1 VKGGK
6 VVILRFAKA
15 LAFTMVASTPA
26 WAQLQ
31 FVPVTPCRVADTRN
45 AAGPFG
51 GPTLGG
57 GSARSFAVPQSACNI
72 PATAAA
78 YSLNV
83 TVLPEGTLSYL
94 TLWPTGQ
101 SQPLV
106 STLNSFAGDVVA
118 NAAIVPAGSG
128 GAVSVFV
135 TNQTDVILDI
145 NGYFAASTASNAYAF
160 YPATPCRVADT
171 RNPTGQFGGPSMFGG
186 QSRDFP
192 VPLSACSIP
201 ASARGYSLNATVVPG
216 GYLGYLTMWPTG
228 QTQPLVSTLNSWKG
242 KIVANAA
249 LVPAGT
255 NESISVFV
263 SNPTD
268 VVLDI
273 NGYFGQPGS
282 NGALSFYAV
291 TPCRIADTRNAT
303 GPFGGPEMGAA
314 TTRSFP
320 IPASGCGIP
329 ANAAAYSVNV
339 TVVPDGPLSYLS
351 MWPLGVAQPY
361 VSTLNSVDGRVVANA
376 AIVPAGAGGGVD
388 VYVTNQTHVI
398 LDINGYFAA
407 AGGSGGSAPNGY
419 TVTGMVSGLSG
430 GTSVLLKNNN
440 ADALTVAANGAFT
453 FPTALASGATYA
465 VTVATQPVG
474 GTCQVANGGPAA
486 ITADVT
492 NVTVTCGP
500 TVPPDN
506 LVAERALAQTGLSM
520 GLASSVLESQIEL
533 NFNGSK
539 PSLPCDAFTGGGSMD
554 TGSEPTP
561 LAGGTPRYPV
571 TLYYDG
577 NCTKPYIRVQ
587 VTGGTDDEGGNAV
600 LTETTSYYSSGGTI
614 IGTMT
619 LTEAITR
626 TYSPGH
632 FFPDV
637 LVNGL
642 GVFTP
647 AGVLHTP
654 VQMGLACNI
663 PSVATTLTC
672 TGGIGQDLPGLG
684 VAIGALTSMTLTSDS
699 KTLTF
704 SGSGSMVTGTMGQL
718 VLTNPSGS
726 SFVFQGGTLYAT
738 TTASGSAGAL
748 ELFPP
753 TPTSWTLTDA
763 AHDQKILISVIDDT
777 SRSSSVTITQVST
790 GRALAT
796 GTVDQSG
803 TGTITYSDRS
813 VAAIT
818 SWTLA
823 D

>member
-1 VKGGK
+1 
-6 VVILRFAKA
+6 
-15 LAFTMVASTPA
+15 M
-26 WAQLQ
+26 Q
-31 FVPVTPCRVADTRN
+31 FIPVTPCRVADTRN
-45 AAGPFG
+45 PAGPFG

-72 PATAAA
+72 PATAVA

-83 TVLPEGTLSYL
+83 TVVPEAGTLSYL

-118 NAAIVPAGSG
+118 NAAIVPAGAN

-171 RNPTGQFGGPSMFGG
+171 RNATGQFGGPSMFGG

-201 ASARGYSLNATVVPG
+201 ASARGYSLNSTVVPG

-249 LVPAGT
+249 LVPAGS

-282 NGALSFYAV
+282 AGALSFYAV

-376 AIVPAGAGGGVD
+376 AIVPAGAGGEGRD
-388 VYVTNQTHVI
+388 
-398 LDINGYFAA
+398 
-407 AGGSGGSAPNGY
+407 SGM
-419 TVTGMVSGLSG
+419 TG
-430 GTSVLLKNNN
+430 
-440 ADALTVAANGAFT
+440 ADTM
-453 FPTALASGATYA
+453 
-465 VTVATQPVG
+465 
-474 GTCQVANGGPAA
+474 
-486 ITADVT
+486 D
-492 NVTVTCGP
+492 
-500 TVPPDN
+500 
-506 LVAERALAQTGLSM
+506 
-520 GLASSVLESQIEL
+520 QI
-533 NFNGSK
+533 
-539 PSLPCDAFTGGGSMD
+539 
-554 TGSEPTP
+554 
-561 LAGGTPRYPV
+561 
-571 TLYYDG
+571 
-577 NCTKPYIRVQ
+577 
-587 VTGGTDDEGGNAV
+587 
-600 LTETTSYYSSGGTI
+600 
-614 IGTMT
+614 
-619 LTEAITR
+619 
-626 TYSPGH
+626 
-632 FFPDV
+632 
-637 LVNGL
+637 
-642 GVFTP
+642 
-647 AGVLHTP
+647 
-654 VQMGLACNI
+654 
-663 PSVATTLTC
+663 
-672 TGGIGQDLPGLG
+672 
-684 VAIGALTSMTLTSDS
+684 
-699 KTLTF
+699 
-704 SGSGSMVTGTMGQL
+704 
-718 VLTNPSGS
+718 
-726 SFVFQGGTLYAT
+726 
-738 TTASGSAGAL
+738 
-748 ELFPP
+748 
-753 TPTSWTLTDA
+753 
-763 AHDQKILISVIDDT
+763 
-777 SRSSSVTITQVST
+777 SRS
-790 GRALAT
+790 
-796 GTVDQSG
+796 GT
-803 TGTITYSDRS
+803 
-813 VAAIT
+813 
-818 SWTLA
+818 
-823 D
+823 